1 MELWRKVY
9 RILLRVRYFVHKN
22 LWENHGPSWAI
33 FLCVLDVQYIFT
45 YLQCKWRTR
54 ERLNDYFFSNHC
66 RPFSSV
72 VVTSKAYGSS
82 LSVLWWNCSPVINI
96 VFNVVHFVTFAVDCI
111 NVKCYLRYC
120 SMWNEQMLIKTHFAS
135 WNGWGNLWHRWGK
148 CSKGMFVGAKSI
160 HWVPANSWQHIET
173 LNILFTSALKCIIG
187 LGTVLA
193 TGVNRSDSC
202 FWRDLEAVIA
212 AWDYALSARKRQ
224 QRWVV

>member
-1 MELWRKVY
+1 MRKPRAKLSNLFVCFRCTVY
-9 RILLRVRYFVHKN
+9 I
-22 LWENHGPSWAI
+22 
-33 FLCVLDVQYIFT
+33 YIFAV
-45 YLQCKWRTR
+45 QVKDKRTL
-54 ERLNDYFFSNHC
+54 EWFFFSNHC

-160 HWVPANSWQHIET
+160 HWVSCKFLAAYWNFEHPVHLSPKMHYWVGHRARHWGELKWLMLLEGSRGSNCRLRLRIICQEET
-173 LNILFTSALKCIIG
+173 TKVGG
-187 LGTVLA
+187 LA
-193 TGVNRSDSC
+193 
-202 FWRDLEAVIA
+202 
-212 AWDYALSARKRQ
+212 Q
-224 QRWVV
+224 